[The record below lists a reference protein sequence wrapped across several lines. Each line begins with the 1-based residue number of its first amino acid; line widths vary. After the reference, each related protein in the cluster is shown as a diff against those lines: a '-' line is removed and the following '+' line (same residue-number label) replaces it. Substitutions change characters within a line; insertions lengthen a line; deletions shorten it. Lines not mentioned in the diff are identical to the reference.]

1 MIYKLL
7 ELRTWMID
15 DENCGVYE
23 MLQEIP
29 AVDEFD
35 QHNQYNGM
43 KKQEVKNK
51 IAEMMRYAYGFDN
64 NEDYPKC
71 ENYVLFADN
80 KPVVIGGLML
90 EMTDYWKKHRGH
102 LWYKTRPSERKK
114 GYCSQFVKML
124 CERAKEF
131 KIKELLAQCNKNNI
145 GSDKVLSNNGFEI
158 YNNPLCSGGGGKNT
172 TFYKKLLF

>member
-1 MIYKLL
+1 MIFKLR

-15 DENCGVYE
+15 EDCGVYE

-35 QHNQYNGM
+35 QHNEYNSLS
-43 KKQEVKNK
+43 KQEVKDK
-51 IAEMMRYAYGFDN
+51 IAAMMQYAYGFN
-64 NEDYPKC
+64 NSEDYPKC
-71 ENYVLFADN
+71 ENFILFANN

-90 EMTDYWKKHRGH
+90 EMTDFWRKHRGH
-102 LWYKTRPSERKK
+102 IWYKTRPSERKK

-131 KIKELLAQCNKNNI
+131 GMQEIISQCAVSNI
-145 GSDKVLSNNGFEI
+145 GSNKVLLNNGFNKYI
-158 YNNPLCSGGGGKNT
+158 NPLCPSWSDTN
-172 TFYKKLLF
+172 FYKKTLS